1 VLEID
6 AVEPGGIA
14 DGLGIKK
21 GDAICTINRQPV
33 NDVIDF
39 KFLTAEEHLTLR
51 IANPHGHTRIIS
63 LHKEFDDSLGLAF
76 ASIRVKR
83 CRNKCIFCFVDQM
96 PPGCRKSL
104 SVKDDDYRASFLY
117 GNYITLGSLS
127 EQDWQRIFDLRLSP
141 LYISVHAT
149 DPALRSFIIGNKKA
163 PDILTNLRRL
173 ADGGIRMH
181 TQIVL
186 SPGINDGRFLMRT
199 LDDLAGLY
207 PSVISIAVVPVGLTS
222 YRKNLYPLRT
232 YTRREA
238 REVIAM
244 VNAFGNRLKKQ
255 FGSRVVYVSDEFYI
269 KAQVPVPSA
278 AYYEEFPQIEN
289 GVGMVADFLQN
300 AARVRLPA
308 RIAKFSLTLVTGM
321 SFANVLRDTA
331 VRLKRVAGLTY
342 RVVAARSFFFGSSV
356 TVAGLLTAGD
366 IAASL
371 KGKRLGDIVLI
382 PAESLREGDNVFLD
396 DENLESLERKI
407 GVPVKAV
414 SHFRDLAAILRKAG

>member
-1 VLEID
+1 MLEID

-269 KAQVPVPSA
+269 KAQVPVPPA

-308 RIAKFSLTLVTGM
+308 RIAKLSLTLVTGM

>member
-269 KAQVPVPSA
+269 KAQVPVPPA

-308 RIAKFSLTLVTGM
+308 RIAKLSLTLVTGM